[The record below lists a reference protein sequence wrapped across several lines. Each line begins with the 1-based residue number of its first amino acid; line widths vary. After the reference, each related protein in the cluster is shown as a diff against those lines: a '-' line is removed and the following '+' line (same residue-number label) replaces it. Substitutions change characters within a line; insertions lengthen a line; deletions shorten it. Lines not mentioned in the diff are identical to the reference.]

1 MITSSKNPKAQWVR
15 RLQKKVKERQADG
28 VFVIEGVRLLEEG
41 LNSGWHVKSIFY
53 TDDLGERGM
62 NIVRAFQ
69 DRDTKVE
76 VVSENV
82 MRAISDTQNPQGQGI
97 LAVFEMHSIPL
108 PERLNFMLILD
119 QIREPGN
126 LGTILRSAAVAGVHA
141 VFLSPGT
148 VDPFSPKVLRAGM
161 GAHFTLPVHLA
172 NWNEIES
179 QIKHSKLHPYLASV
193 DGGMVYHQADFRHP
207 LALIIGGEADGAS
220 DIAYKASDSLIHIPR
235 YGEVESLNASVAA
248 GILLFEIA
256 RQRENFS

>member
-1 MITSSKNPKAQWVR
+1 MITSVHNPKVQWVR
-15 RLQKKVKERQADG
+15 RLQSKSKERRAEG
-28 VFVIEGVRLLEEG
+28 AFVVEGVRLLEEG
-41 LNSGWHVKSIFY
+41 LNSRWQVNYIFY

-82 MRAISDTQNPQGQGI
+82 MRAVSDTQNPQGI

-126 LGTILRSAAVAGVHA
+126 LGTILRSAAVAGVQA
-141 VFLSPGT
+141 VFLSSGT
-148 VDPFSPKVLRAGM
+148 ADPFSPKVLRAGM

-193 DGGMVYHQADFRHP
+193 DGGKVYYQADFRHP

-220 DIAYKASDSLIHIPR
+220 DTAYKASDSLIHIPR

-256 RQRENFS
+256 RQREIFS

>member
-1 MITSSKNPKAQWVR
+1 MITSVHNPKVQWVR
-15 RLQKKVKERQADG
+15 RLQSKSKERRAEG
-28 VFVIEGVRLLEEG
+28 AFVVEGVRLLEEG
-41 LNSGWHVKSIFY
+41 LNSGWQVNYLFY

-62 NIVRAFQ
+62 NIMKAFQ
-69 DRDTKVE
+69 DRDTKVM

-82 MRAISDTQNPQGQGI
+82 MRAISDTQNPQGI

>member
-1 MITSSKNPKAQWVR
+1 MISSVHNPKIQWVR
-15 RLQKKVKERQADG
+15 RLQSKSKARQAEG
-28 VFVIEGVRLLEEG
+28 AFVVEGVRLLEEG
-41 LNSGWHVKSIFY
+41 LNSGWQVNYIFY

-62 NIVRAFQ
+62 NLVRAFR
-69 DRDTKVE
+69 DGDTKVE

-82 MRAISDTQNPQGQGI
+82 MRAISDTQNPQGI
-97 LAVFEMHSIPL
+97 LAVFEMRSIPL

-126 LGTILRSAAVAGVHA
+126 LGAILRTAAAAGVQA

-179 QIKHSKLHPYLASV
+179 QIKHSKLHSYLASV
-193 DGGMVYHQADFRHP
+193 DGGKVYHQTDFSHP

-220 DIAYKASDSLIHIPR
+220 DTAYKASDSLLHIPM
-235 YGEVESLNASVAA
+235 YGVGESLNVSVAA

-256 RQRENFS
+256 RQRVIFS